1 MRVAVTCLQLIR
13 DLDGYRDAMTTAG
26 LDVVV
31 PEVPGQHLEGR
42 ALVDGL
48 AGCVGVVAGDDQYT
62 AEVLAE
68 LPDLRVIS
76 KWGIGID
83 GIDREAAAAR
93 GITVTNTPGAF
104 NDEVADVSM
113 GYVIALCR
121 DLVRIDREVRAGRWH
136 KPPGRSLRG
145 MTLGI
150 IALGGI
156 GRALIPRALA
166 SGMEVIGFDPTPESQ
181 AAARELG
188 AEIVELDELLSRSE
202 VISVNA
208 PLTPATHHLLDD
220 RAFGLVS
227 PGTLLVNTG
236 RGGVVDTAALVRA
249 LDAGTI
255 AATAVDVLEE
265 EPPGPDHPLR
275 SFEQVVFGSHNAS
288 NTMEASARVHVMAIR
303 NLAASLDLELEL

>member
-1 MRVAVTCLQLIR
+1 MKVAVTCLQLIR
-13 DLDGYRDAMTTAG
+13 DLDGYREAMAAAG
-26 LDVVV
+26 FEVVV
-31 PEVPGQHLEGR
+31 PDVPGQHLEGQ

-48 AGCVGVVAGDDQYT
+48 ADCVGVIAGDDRYT
-62 AEVLAE
+62 AEVLEQLPE
-68 LPDLRVIS
+68 LRAIS

-83 GIDREAAAAR
+83 GIDGATAAAK

-104 NDEVADVSM
+104 NDEVADVAM

-156 GRALIPRALA
+156 GRALIPRARA
-166 SGMEVIGFDPTPESQ
+166 SGMEVLGFDPTPGSQ
-181 AAARELG
+181 EAARQLG
-188 AEIVELDELLSRSE
+188 AQIVELDDLLARSG

-208 PLTPATHHLLDD
+208 PLTAATHHLLDD

-236 RGGVVDTAALVRA
+236 RGGVIDTDALVRA

-255 AATAVDVLEE
+255 AAAAVDVLEE
-265 EPPGPDHPLR
+265 EPPGREHPLR
-275 SFEQVVFGSHNAS
+275 NYEQVVFGSHNAS

-303 NLAASLDLELEL
+303 NLAAALDVTVDL